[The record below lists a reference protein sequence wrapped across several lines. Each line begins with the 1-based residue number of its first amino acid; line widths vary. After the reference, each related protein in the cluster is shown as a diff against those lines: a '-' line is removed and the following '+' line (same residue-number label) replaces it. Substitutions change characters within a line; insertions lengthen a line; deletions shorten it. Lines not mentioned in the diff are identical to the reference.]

1 MPTQKKSK
9 QKINPSREDL
19 INLLDSELVKIEMEF
34 TQKILNK
41 FVEII
46 DNYPLSTEE
55 CVNLLRMNRKTLG
68 SVRSQDFYVAI
79 IDGVF
84 DLAEGQYEN
93 DIDNFRKGTREILLN
108 QIKLE
113 MGIYVECSPR

>member
-41 FVEII
+41 FEEII

-55 CVNLLRMNRKTLG
+55 CVNLLRMNRKALG

-93 DIDNFRKGTREILLN
+93 DIDNGDDCGFYFPLTTVMDKYTNDTYE
-108 QIKLE
+108 
-113 MGIYVECSPR
+113 